1 MAYGLFG
8 WNALGGKKRQ
18 GRFITAIILCVILGL
33 GVSSFSFARHS
44 CYWVRRM
51 EKDLPNRIGKSSGG
65 VFGAISSGWIMFIT
79 MIYDLTFYSSKN
91 FFVLLINF
99 IQNVVLS

>member
-1 MAYGLFG
+1 
-8 WNALGGKKRQ
+8 
-18 GRFITAIILCVILGL
+18 
-33 GVSSFSFARHS
+33 
-44 CYWVRRM
+44 M
-51 EKDLPNRIGKSSGG
+51 EKDLPNRMGKSSGG

>member
-1 MAYGLFG
+1 
-8 WNALGGKKRQ
+8 
-18 GRFITAIILCVILGL
+18 
-33 GVSSFSFARHS
+33 
-44 CYWVRRM
+44 M
-51 EKDLPNRIGKSSGG
+51 EKDLPIRMGKSSGG
-65 VFGAISSGWIMFIT
+65 VFGAISSGWIMLIT